1 MRRQTDAGPGLGVD
15 RNQDERL
22 HQELNPPPPASH
34 TASCSQIGKAN
45 SSRRAIDIREHLE
58 EKAFATGGP

>member
-1 MRRQTDAGPGLGVD
+1 MDHHPAADQ
-15 RNQDERL
+15 
-22 HQELNPPPPASH
+22 PPPATQPSF
-34 TASCSQIGKAN
+34 CSQIGKAN